1 MLKKCFY
8 FVFLLLNLN
17 AEANATDTNL
27 SFDSS
32 KIETEAPKIELS
44 LSSLYQ
50 NADEVVKGV
59 IYILVLFSILAWAVF
74 ISKLMQF
81 YFMKKNLDLSIQK
94 IKELKNLN
102 ELDQTKDFAGV
113 LSLEIQDELEKSEYK
128 NDHIKERIELRL
140 QNTISKQIT
149 ASKNGLSLL
158 ASIGASAPFIGLF
171 GTVWGIMNA
180 FIGIANL
187 GNASLAVV
195 APGIA
200 EALFATAFG
209 LIAAIPAVLFYN
221 YLTRKNLKLM
231 HHLDELAN
239 FVYILFHRSYFNDKT
254 EMAHKEEEL
263 SEINITPFIDIM
275 LVLLIVFM
283 AVTPLITSSIKIELP
298 KSSQQAEDKLK
309 NPIILYLNTDNTL
322 AINDDKLS
330 LENLSSALDIKTKGN
345 KEEIIYFHIDKSV
358 KYEDIMQVMQK
369 LKENGYGKIA
379 LSSKKMD

>member
-1 MLKKCFY
+1 MLKKYFY

-113 LSLEIQDELEKSEYK
+113 LSLEIQDELDEKSEYK

-239 FVYILFHRSYFNDKT
+239 FVYILFHRSYFNDK
-254 EMAHKEEEL
+254 
-263 SEINITPFIDIM
+263 N
-275 LVLLIVFM
+275 
-283 AVTPLITSSIKIELP
+283 
-298 KSSQQAEDKLK
+298 
-309 NPIILYLNTDNTL
+309 
-322 AINDDKLS
+322 
-330 LENLSSALDIKTKGN
+330 
-345 KEEIIYFHIDKSV
+345 
-358 KYEDIMQVMQK
+358 
-369 LKENGYGKIA
+369 
-379 LSSKKMD
+379 

>member
-1 MLKKCFY
+1 M
-8 FVFLLLNLN
+8 
-17 AEANATDTNL
+17 
-27 SFDSS
+27 
-32 KIETEAPKIELS
+32 
-44 LSSLYQ
+44 
-50 NADEVVKGV
+50 VKGV
-59 IYILVLFSILAWAVF
+59 IYILVLFSILAWTVF

-102 ELDQTKDFAGV
+102 ELDQIKDFAGI

-171 GTVWGIMNA
+171 WNSFFLGGGIMNA

-209 LIAAIPAVLFYN
+209 LVAAIPAVLFYN

-231 HHLDELAN
+231 HHLDGLQ
-239 FVYILFHRSYFNDKT
+239 ILSIYFFIGVILMIKT
-254 EMAHKEEEL
+254 EMAPKEEEL

-275 LVLLIVFM
+275 LVLL

-298 KSSQQAEDKLK
+298 KSSQQVEDKLK
-309 NPIILYLNTDNTL
+309 NPIILYLNTDN
-322 AINDDKLS
+322 I
-330 LENLSSALDIKTKGN
+330 LEIKPR
-345 KEEIIYFHIDKSV
+345 KSF
-358 KYEDIMQVMQK
+358 KCFRYKNQRQ
-369 LKENGYGKIA
+369 
-379 LSSKKMD
+379 